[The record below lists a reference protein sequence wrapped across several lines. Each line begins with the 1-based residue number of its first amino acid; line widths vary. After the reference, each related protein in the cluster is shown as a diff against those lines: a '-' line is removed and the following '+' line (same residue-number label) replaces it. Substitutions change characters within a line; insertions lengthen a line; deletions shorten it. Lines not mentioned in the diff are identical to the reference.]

1 MYTYSK
7 RQRIFV
13 SEIKNKGQTQDG
25 KMAKNKM
32 RYTKNTILTA
42 QQKIKNFET
51 QVFTEKDLRGLTKK
65 EKEFLIK
72 NDMKVQFDQ
81 PRGYKGFTT
90 IYLFINR
97 NAQGK
102 KQLYGCSK
110 KQSIN
115 PNGHDIAPNH
125 FNYACF
131 LILNNGKFDKYNYEF
146 RFNGRMNLNWIFA

>member
-51 QVFTEKDLRGLTKK
+51 RVFTEKDLRGLTKK
-65 EKEFLIK
+65 RK
-72 NDMKVQFDQ
+72 NF
-81 PRGYKGFTT
+81 
-90 IYLFINR
+90 
-97 NAQGK
+97 
-102 KQLYGCSK
+102 
-110 KQSIN
+110 
-115 PNGHDIAPNH
+115 
-125 FNYACF
+125 
-131 LILNNGKFDKYNYEF
+131 
-146 RFNGRMNLNWIFA
+146 